1 MKRTVLLAAGALT
14 LGLAIHVSTLLAQ
27 STSPA
32 TATTSSAKSRIAMI
46 NLTYVVKNYTK
57 FKTYQEELKKT
68 VDPFQTKDNGLKA
81 QGEKL
86 AKEAQTAS
94 AERRDQIERQLKE
107 LQRQMED
114 NKNDAQKVVIKK
126 QEDQLKTL
134 YMDVRSVVERYA
146 AAHGY
151 EMVLHYNDATTS
163 EEYWSP
169 QNIARKMQA
178 GALVPMYMGTGIDIS
193 ANIVSTLNSSFGSG
207 GSAGGAASGTTR

>member
-1 MKRTVLLAAGALT
+1 MKRTVYLAVGAAA

-32 TATTSSAKSRIAMI
+32 PAPTASAAKSRMAMI

-57 FKTYQEELKKT
+57 FKTYQDELKKT
-68 VDPFQTKDNGLKA
+68 VDPYQTKDNALKA

-86 AKEAQTAS
+86 AKEGQSAS
-94 AERRDQIERQLKE
+94 AERREQIERQLKE

-114 NKNDAQKVVIKK
+114 NKNDAQKILVKK

-146 AAHGY
+146 QAHGF
-151 EMVLHYNDATTS
+151 EMVLHYNDATTT

-178 GALVPMYMGTGIDIS
+178 GALVPMYMANGLDIS
-193 ANIVSTLNSSFGSG
+193 ANIVSTLNSSYGSG
-207 GSAGGAASGTTR
+207 STGAATR

>member
-114 NKNDAQKVVIKK
+114 NKNDAQKVVVKK

-193 ANIVSTLNSSFGSG
+193 ANIVSTLNSSFGSSG
-207 GSAGGAASGTTR
+207 AAGAAGSATR

>member
-1 MKRTVLLAAGALT
+1 MKRTVLLAVGALA

-32 TATTSSAKSRIAMI
+32 TATTTSAAKSRIAMI

-57 FKTYQEELKKT
+57 FKTYQDELKKT
-68 VDPFQTKDNGLKA
+68 VDPYQTKDNALKA

-94 AERRDQIERQLKE
+94 GERRDQIERQMKE

-114 NKNDAQKVVIKK
+114 NKNDAQKIVIKK

-146 AAHGY
+146 QAHSY

-193 ANIVSTLNSSFGSG
+193 ANIVSTLNSSYGSG
-207 GSAGGAASGTTR
+207 TSSGATR

>member
-1 MKRTVLLAAGALT
+1 MKRTVYLAVGAAA

-32 TATTSSAKSRIAMI
+32 PAPTASAAKSRMAMI

-57 FKTYQEELKKT
+57 FKTYQDELKKT
-68 VDPFQTKDNGLKA
+68 VDPYQTKDNALKA

-86 AKEAQTAS
+86 AKEGQS
-94 AERRDQIERQLKE
+94 AAGERREQIERQLKE

-114 NKNDAQKVVIKK
+114 NKNDAQKVLVKK

-146 AAHGY
+146 QAHGF
-151 EMVLHYNDATTS
+151 EMVLHYNDATTT

-178 GALVPMYMGTGIDIS
+178 GALVPMYMANGLDIS
-193 ANIVSTLNSSFGSG
+193 ANIVSTLNSSYGS
-207 GSAGGAASGTTR
+207 GSAGAATR